1 MHYRKTDTLMI
12 ISYLN
17 QSGNF
22 FSSEK
27 LYFIFFFFFEGG
39 GVKNEMR
46 SASDGF
52 GLAKYHYI
60 HVPIKYSL

>member
-22 FSSEK
+22 FPQKNYVLFSS
-27 LYFIFFFFFEGG
+27 FFERGG
-39 GVKNEMR
+39 GGKNKMR

-60 HVPIKYSL
+60 PIKYSL